1 MDLTENVLINI
12 SIDFKQVIF
21 LNGEENFLIE
31 DKGTHQIKKNLDQ
44 TRNRS
49 VRFIKS
55 FEDEPGFYFVS
66 CGQNGT
72 DLWIQ
77 SSSQENL
84 NIKIVTDIEALKS
97 KIFDFD
103 LILKKDEEGRTHKE
117 IRMINYRD
125 DDFMINNV

>member
-1 MDLTENVLINI
+1 M
-12 SIDFKQVIF
+12 
-21 LNGEENFLIE
+21 
-31 DKGTHQIKKNLDQ
+31 
-44 TRNRS
+44 
-49 VRFIKS
+49 
-55 FEDEPGFYFVS
+55 
-66 CGQNGT
+66 
-72 DLWIQ
+72 
-77 SSSQENL
+77 